1 MFCLGSGRGGMLT
14 ALLVLFVLMG
24 SFAGYWSAT
33 MYKFFNGKKW
43 KRSTLATALLF
54 PSIIFSIFWS
64 LDLMVGWLIVP
75 LPHHII
81 RHQLRRVI
89 QHSPY
94 SSCNMTHIYKFLN
107 GKKWNRN
114 TLATILLFP
123 LPPLPSLVLSIFW
136 YLDLKVGWLVTPL
149 QYHTSPIAPHY

>member
-1 MFCLGSGRGGMLT
+1 MLT

-64 LDLMVGWLIVP
+64 LDLMV
-75 LPHHII
+75 
-81 RHQLRRVI
+81 
-89 QHSPY
+89 
-94 SSCNMTHIYKFLN
+94 C
-107 GKKWNRN
+107 
-114 TLATILLFP
+114 
-123 LPPLPSLVLSIFW
+123 SLCR
-136 YLDLKVGWLVTPL
+136 YHLVSDVTMSL
-149 QYHTSPIAPHY
+149 IAPHRTVAILSPIEVLQW